1 MADENQKYGRYNY
14 YYGSNTLPAQ
24 EQVQVTQAATAN
36 GGATQGNTSGEATT
50 AANGTTTG
58 SGTVLIQTPNQGY
71 KLVGKP
77 EPTSR
82 FGRVW
87 EASKKASSFM
97 GDDDYMSRRE
107 QRQWRKAYG
116 IDKRTARLQRRS
128 LNYGAKAYN
137 TDDATE
143 KAKYNALSD
152 AYGARYY
159 DSYVY
164 PAAVEQYN
172 TQVGE
177 ELAKQA
183 AYEKELPGLLK
194 YAAHTAWD
202 EGLEGKHTWDDKEAW
217 DIAWGD
223 DETNQHLA
231 GSSKG
236 IQNLQKYLNTLNP
249 QLKLAT
255 DGAWGPKTA
264 QAVTARIAQI
274 KDPQERQVFINSV
287 NAALALPGLK
297 RFGND
302 STTYSDVS
310 DADKLSWANEY
321 LFKDTNFDP
330 NAYQEK
336 YNKYK
341 TNPRTSWSIS
351 GWLKN
356 GGKMKINYFQEGG
369 AVAQPTQQPATSAE
383 DIQTQ
388 VVQLVQA
395 AMQGDEK
402 AAQTVQ
408 QIMQA
413 ADQGDEQA
421 VQIAQMIKDIIQQMQ
436 GQAKAAKR
444 GAKLS
449 YIHSLKSGCP
459 EGYSASYYQK
469 GGHICK
475 ECLKNKLAE
484 KQKESAEKE
493 APKSAEG
500 CKLSK
505 VNLKRKLCA
514 GKKLAEGDKLTPKG
528 GASK

>member
-1 MADENQKYGRYNY
+1 MADESKKYGNYNY

-24 EQVQVTQAATAN
+24 EQVQVTQAAATN

-50 AANGTTTG
+50 AANGTT
-58 SGTVLIQTPNQGY
+58 SGTVIIQTPNQGY

-87 EASKKASSFM
+87 EASKNASSFM

-128 LNYGAKAYN
+128 LNYGAKAYKTN
-137 TDDATE
+137 DDAE

-164 PAAVEQYN
+164 PAAVSQYN

-202 EGLEGKHTWDDKEAW
+202 KGLKDKYTWERNSEW
-217 DIAWGD
+217 NIAWGD
-223 DETNQHLA
+223 EEKDQHLA

-236 IQNLQKYLNTLNP
+236 IQNLQKYLNTLDTKL
-249 QLKLAT
+249 QLAE

-264 QAVTARIAQI
+264 AAVTERIKQI
-274 KDPQERQVFINSV
+274 KDPQERQIFINSV
-287 NAALALPGLK
+287 NAALNLEGLK

-302 STTYSDVS
+302 STTYSDV
-310 DADKLSWANEY
+310 ADTEKATWANNQ
-321 LFKDTNFDP
+321 LFKDPSFNL
-330 NAYQEK
+330 NNYQEG

-341 TNPRTSWSIS
+341 TNPAVNGTYSITA
-351 GWLKN
+351 WKN

-421 VQIAQMIKDIIQQMQ
+421 VQIAQMIQDIIQQMQ

-449 YIHSLKSGCP
+449 YIHSLKTGCP

-484 KQKESAEKE
+484 EQKKSE

-505 VNLKRKLCA
+505 SNLKRKLCA

>member
-1 MADENQKYGRYNY
+1 MSDYNNGKGSY
-14 YYGSNTLPAQ
+14 DYFYNSNTFPIQ
-24 EQVQVTQAATAN
+24 EQVQVTQAAATN
-36 GGATQGNTSGEATT
+36 GGTTQGNTSNGATT
-50 AANGTTTG
+50 AANETTA
-58 SGTVLIQTPNQGY
+58 SPGTVIIQTPNQGY

-128 LNYGAKAYN
+128 LNYGAKAFKMN
-137 TDDATE
+137 KSDPE

-164 PAAVEQYN
+164 PAAVDQYN

-202 EGLEGKHTWDDKEAW
+202 EGVEGKHTWNDNAAW
-217 DIAWGD
+217 NIAWED
-223 DETNQHLA
+223 NEKSQHLT

-236 IQNLQKYLNTLNP
+236 IQNLQEYLNKLNP
-249 QLKLAT
+249 QLNLAT

-264 QAVTARIAQI
+264 QAVADHIEQI
-274 KDPQERQVFINSV
+274 KDPQERQIFINSV
-287 NAALALPGLK
+287 RQALNLSGVSAFNNA
-297 RFGND
+297 N
-302 STTYSDVS
+302 TTFKDVS
-310 DADKLSWANEY
+310 DVDKQNWANNY
-321 LFKDTNFDP
+321 LFKNKEFDP

-341 TNPRTSWSIS
+341 TNPRTNWNITA
-351 GWLKN
+351 WKN

-369 AVAQPTQQPATSAE
+369 AVAQPAQQPAASAE

-421 VQIAQMIKDIIQQMQ
+421 VQIAQMIQDIIQQMQ

-475 ECLKNKLAE
+475 ECLKNKLTE
-484 KQKESAEKE
+484 EQKKSAEKE
-493 APKSAEG
+493 APKSACG
-500 CKLSK
+500 SKLSK

>member
-1 MADENQKYGRYNY
+1 MADESKKYGRFNY
-14 YYGSNTLPAQ
+14 YYGANTLPAQ
-24 EQVQVTQAATAN
+24 EQIQVTQAAATNGGTTQGSVSEGTAN
-36 GGATQGNTSGEATT
+36 TSS
-50 AANGTTTG
+50 GTS
-58 SGTVLIQTPNQGY
+58 SGTVIVQTPNQGY

-116 IDKRTARLQRRS
+116 IDKRTARLHRKS
-128 LNYGAKAYN
+128 LNYGAKAFN
-137 TDDATE
+137 SKDDAE
-143 KAKYNALSD
+143 RDKYNALSD

-194 YAAHTAWD
+194 YAAHTAWN
-202 EGLEGKHTWDDKEAW
+202 EGLKGKYTWDNDAAWNIAW
-217 DIAWGD
+217 DD
-223 DETNQHLA
+223 SEKSKHLL

-236 IQNLQKYLNTLNP
+236 IENLQAYLNSLDPELN
-249 QLKLAT
+249 LKE
-255 DGAWGPKTA
+255 DGAWEPKTA
-264 QAVTARIAQI
+264 QAVTDRIKQI
-274 KDPQERQVFINSV
+274 QDPQERQIFINSV
-287 NAALALPGLK
+287 NAALSLQGLK

-302 STTYSDVS
+302 NTTYSDVT
-310 DADKLSWANEY
+310 DADKANWANNY
-321 LFKDTNFDP
+321 LFKDPTFNL
-330 NAYQEK
+330 NSYQEG

-341 TNPRTSWSIS
+341 NNPAVNGTYSITA
-351 GWLKN
+351 WKN

-369 AVAQPTQQPATSAE
+369 AVAQPTQQTAASAE

-436 GQAKAAKR
+436 GQAKAAKW

-449 YIHSLKSGCP
+449 YIHSLKTGCP
-459 EGYSASYYQK
+459 EGYSVSYYQK

-475 ECLKNKLAE
+475 ECLKKQQAE
-484 KQKESAEKE
+484 EAKKNAEKE

-500 CKLSK
+500 SKLSK
-505 VNLKRKLCA
+505 GNLKRKLCA
-514 GKKLAEGDKLTPKG
+514 GKKLAEGDKLTSRG